1 MESSDVRQIRRK
13 NTPSEKRKM
22 RKERRKRKRLE
33 SEVSAQAVADTLK
46 QERELRT
53 KAQVEVWK
61 YKRMS
66 RSFWERWQ
74 WELQQRKEYLQAQKN
89 YSRSFRSGSGITNT
103 TILEIDPKHLL
114 LPPSM
119 QSVDECYIGRGSF
132 GVVKVQLY
140 RGISVAV
147 KEALPRTLLADVR
160 REASILAQFGHPH
173 VPYLFGV
180 SLRSRPYSIVMQYH
194 GLSQHS
200 ISFTFSSALY
210 DKQPRDDWFILIV
223 QVIEGVRYLHED
235 ANVLHNDFKCDN
247 IIICDSFKNS
257 SRSSPL
263 VQFQALIVDF
273 GKACTIDCAY
283 KYCLS
288 PVEIA
293 EYTRL
298 YTHMAPEVI
307 EGVTCQTK
315 NSDMFSVGGV
325 LLAILDKTHDKVDH
339 SSVLHSIASR
349 CRSVKYLTRPPA
361 NEVLSELTELK

>member
-180 SLRSRPYSIVMQYH
+180 SLRSRPY
-194 GLSQHS
+194 
-200 ISFTFSSALY
+200 
-210 DKQPRDDWFILIV
+210 
-223 QVIEGVRYLHED
+223 
-235 ANVLHNDFKCDN
+235 CN
-247 IIICDSFKNS
+247 IM
-257 SRSSPL
+257 
-263 VQFQALIVDF
+263 V
-273 GKACTIDCAY
+273 
-283 KYCLS
+283 
-288 PVEIA
+288 
-293 EYTRL
+293 
-298 YTHMAPEVI
+298 
-307 EGVTCQTK
+307 
-315 NSDMFSVGGV
+315 
-325 LLAILDKTHDKVDH
+325 
-339 SSVLHSIASR
+339 
-349 CRSVKYLTRPPA
+349 
-361 NEVLSELTELK
+361 